1 MSIILGEVKRLT
13 LPTAA
18 GTLQA
23 LVIDDKQILFIC
35 AHTCPYMSMLVISS
49 FILMS
54 RLSDFVLI
62 T

>member
-23 LVIDDKQILFIC
+23 LVIDDIQILFIFV
-35 AHTCPYMSMLVISS
+35 HTCPYMSMLVISS